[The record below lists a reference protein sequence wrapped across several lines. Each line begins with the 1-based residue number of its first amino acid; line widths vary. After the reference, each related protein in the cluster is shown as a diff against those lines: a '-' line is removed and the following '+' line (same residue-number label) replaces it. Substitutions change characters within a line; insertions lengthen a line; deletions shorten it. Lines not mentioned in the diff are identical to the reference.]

1 MLSVLPVTC
10 ASQDGMFGC
19 CEKIHLCLGAS
30 RHSPRRRHVW
40 SQNIQGIILLPLSL
54 FPPSI
59 LPIYIY
65 IFQHRT
71 NTIHPPTTKMPHH
84 PSEENAPDHI
94 FDKVAKESS
103 DSTAS
108 DHPTHDENKGPVKA
122 TAADHQSKG
131 PQIVESMWTS
141 LLQDSH

>member
-1 MLSVLPVTC
+1 LTSSIIEPTQYILNPQSIF
-10 ASQDGMFGC
+10 SQ
-19 CEKIHLCLGAS
+19 
-30 RHSPRRRHVW
+30 
-40 SQNIQGIILLPLSL
+40 
-54 FPPSI
+54 
-59 LPIYIY
+59 
-65 IFQHRT
+65 
-71 NTIHPPTTKMPHH
+71 TTKMPHH

-131 PQIVESMWTS
+131 PQIVESRWGS
-141 LLQDSH
+141 LMQNNH